1 MVTETY
7 YSLQVNSWLKKY
19 GINLDKLIKLWSE
32 QQGRCRICGCEM
44 KWCYLKEFKNGELRE
59 KERIRCKNSPITKKM
74 NIDHDHNTHK
84 VRGLLCD
91 WCNLHLSTFEKYPEQ
106 TAKYFCYELK
116 RLE

>member
-74 NIDHDHNTHK
+74 NCGDLCLETEITNLWVLNEFLNTYTNSFSISWL
-84 VRGLLCD
+84 VFQD
-91 WCNLHLSTFEKYPEQ
+91 
-106 TAKYFCYELK
+106 
-116 RLE
+116 